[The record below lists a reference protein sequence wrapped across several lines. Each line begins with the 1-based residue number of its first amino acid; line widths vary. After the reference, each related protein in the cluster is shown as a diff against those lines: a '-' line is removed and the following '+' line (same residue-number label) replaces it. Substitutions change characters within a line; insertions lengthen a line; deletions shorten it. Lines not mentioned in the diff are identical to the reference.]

1 MLLACLSLPRRLA
14 SSSSSAKPLAGM
26 ASLFK
31 LKAIETIDL
40 VPGHLKKEVVMAGSG
55 GTPERGNTVT
65 AHYTGE

>member
-1 MLLACLSLPRRLA
+1 MLALLSLPRRLA
-14 SSSSSAKPLAGM
+14 SSSSSSSAKPLAGM

-55 GTPERGNTVT
+55 GTPE
-65 AHYTGE
+65 